1 MLSLVCLRSADQ
13 RRNNSF
19 TYSAFSSVKLQRCR
33 YCSVLKKGALGC
45 NVITLVWAVFFL
57 SLCYL
62 IQTGTIKK
70 YNKCKYGK
78 GWENLK
84 VSVYK
89 VISNESTSRYEK
101 DIVIKGRI
109 SDSKNFNKNLFG
121 YHVIICLQKVMD
133 LFSNELGKS

>member
-1 MLSLVCLRSADQ
+1 MLSRWCGL
-13 RRNNSF
+13 F
-19 TYSAFSSVKLQRCR
+19 FS
-33 YCSVLKKGALGC
+33 
-45 NVITLVWAVFFL
+45 L

-133 LFSNELGKS
+133 FFSNELGKILEMSLY